1 MILIP
6 IMIIQDFIIHKDL
19 VELVQLLLG
28 TEEDFDNLVNG
39 EEGDAKTKD
48 DVGIEGDELVN
59 SLLSFSIFSI
69 VGAVPCHPPGLETR
83 VCVRICM
90 VCSTEV
96 FLRIFD
102 IRYKTGSLLD
112 YLAICAEYG
121 CAQDD
126 GMRNEDDPHQEKA
139 VHAEILELLP
149 PGPHNPLGLAVTKN
163 LRRPDLYRAVFST
176 LKIGGWISTYV
187 PSPSEFCSVTL
198 FCSPPPPVT

>member
-6 IMIIQDFIIHKDL
+6 IMIIQDFVIHKDL

-102 IRYKTGSLLD
+102 IRYKTGCLLD
-112 YLAICAEYG
+112 YLAVCAEYG

-126 GMRNEDDPHQEKA
+126 GMRDEDDPHQEKA
-139 VHAEILELLP
+139 VHTEILELPP
-149 PGPHNPLGLAVTKN
+149 PGSHNPLSLAVSKN
-163 LRRPDLYRAVFST
+163 LRTSDARGCVLNN
-176 LKIGGWISTYV
+176 ISPWSSNLTQELQ
-187 PSPSEFCSVTL
+187 PS
-198 FCSPPPPVT
+198 